1 MKKIMSA
8 LLAVTMLFA
17 LSCPTYAIGVDGWNS
32 GKEDRIDEIFGELNE
47 LANEVNMSSIAN
59 SITYD
64 VFPSEERHDVS
75 LSEERLSYIRDR
87 KADLDNQ
94 LESLGVHKIDPDC
107 KEDLEHLGE
116 VMLHAI
122 DASSLN
128 YGPYAAAI
136 EDPPNL
142 EVLSRKY
149 SLYQYDDSIYTDKI
163 YKCSYIVVVDDK
175 GYNGLT
181 TAEQSTVLCGE
192 KSIKLSDLANYN
204 FSFGFS
210 QFLGSIPYGWAIDWA
225 IGSVFTA
232 LKSYNSSSIV
242 TRTNKDIYTTVIGST
257 TQMTYYYIY
266 DTGYSSWVLCGSR
279 ASKLTL
285 SRSDLFAGNVGGEF
299 ISLSEDFPASSSTGE
314 SAKWYFLQYAE
325 NNRQSN
331 HHSPGSFTV
340 NGMNGS
346 KKFTPVY
353 YSSPSSLQ

>member
-1 MKKIMSA
+1 MKRLMGT
-8 LLAVTMLFA
+8 LLAVAMLFA
-17 LSCPTYAIGVDGWNS
+17 MSCPAFTLEVETRDFE
-32 GKEDRIDEIFGELNE
+32 KQDRIDEIFKELNE
-47 LANEVNMSSIAN
+47 LALEANMSSIIN
-59 SITYD
+59 SAAYGAL
-64 VFPSEERHDVS
+64 PSSEERVNS
-75 LSEERLSYIRDR
+75 INNR
-87 KADLDNQ
+87 KNALDNQ

-107 KEDLEHLGE
+107 KEDLERLGE

-128 YGPYAAAI
+128 DGPYATAI

-181 TAEQSTVLCGE
+181 VSEQDTELCGE
-192 KSIKLSDLANYN
+192 KSIKLSDLAKYN
-204 FSFGFS
+204 FNFGFS
-210 QFLGSIPYGWAIDWA
+210 QFLGSIPYGWAVDWA

-232 LKSYNSSSIV
+232 LNSYNSSSIV

-279 ASKLTL
+279 ASNLTF
-285 SRSDLFAGNVGGEF
+285 SRTDVFAGNVGGTYT
-299 ISLSEDFPASSSTGE
+299 SLSEDFPASSSTGE
-314 SAKWYFLQYAE
+314 SAIWYFLQYAQ

-346 KKFTPVY
+346 SRRFTPVY
-353 YSSPSSLQ
+353 YSAPIYLQ